1 MGPKDYAV
9 IFFISFLGM
18 ILQMFLKANAI
29 KQKAKVSNVIFSF
42 KEYLL
47 DDWLSHSISIIT
59 IIMFM
64 FFIEEATRF
73 NEHVENYLKIGFAFV
88 GYSSSDIASRLFS
101 VVNKRVNAAIDYKT
115 TQTDIANGTSDK
127 PTPTK

>member
-1 MGPKDYAV
+1 MTTLDYAV

-18 ILQMFLKANAI
+18 ILQMLLKANAI
-29 KQKAKVSNVIFSF
+29 KQKAKSNNLIFSF
-42 KEYLL
+42 KEFLL
-47 DDWLSHSISIIT
+47 DDWLSHSVSVTT
-59 IIMFM
+59 IVMFM

-101 VVNKRVNAAIDYKT
+101 VVNKRVNEATGYKATGYDT
-115 TQTDIANGTSDK
+115 TTGNLDK